1 MKIVVFGASGNTGKQ
16 LVEQALAAGYEVVAY
31 ARNPSK
37 LNVSHE
43 HLTVI
48 NGELSDA
55 ALIETA
61 VKGTDA
67 VLSAL
72 GPRGGSKNK
81 PLTQGMRN
89 IIAAM
94 NNQGVRRLIMTSTLS
109 AKDSKDKPDFRTKAM
124 VNLVKTTM
132 HAAYE
137 DIVSVA
143 ETVRAS
149 DLEWTIV
156 RLAILNNK
164 PKSGKVKVGYVGS
177 GEVGTQISRAD
188 IADFMLKQIED
199 TKYLREA
206 PAIIN

>member
-1 MKIVVFGASGNTGKQ
+1 MRIVVFGATGGAGKQ
-16 LVEQALAAGYEVVAY
+16 LVMQALATGYDVVVY

-37 LNVSHE
+37 LNISHE

-48 NGELSDA
+48 QGELSDA

-61 VKGTDA
+61 VKNAGA

-81 PLTQGMRN
+81 PLTQGMQN

-94 NNQGVRRLIMTSTLS
+94 KKQGISRLIVTSTLS
-109 AKDSKDKPDFRTKAM
+109 AKDTKDKPDFKTKAL

-137 DIVSVA
+137 DIVDSA

-156 RLAILNNK
+156 RLASLNNK
-164 PKSGKVKVGYVGS
+164 PKSGKVKVGYVGT
-177 GEVGTQISRAD
+177 GEVGMSISRAD

-206 PAIIN
+206 PAISN

>member
-1 MKIVVFGASGNTGKQ
+1 MKIAVFGASGDTGKQ
-16 LVEQALAAGYEVVAY
+16 IVEQAVEAGYEVSAY
-31 ARNPSK
+31 VRNPSK
-37 LNVSHE
+37 LNISNE

-48 NGELSDA
+48 QGELSDA

-61 VKGTDA
+61 LKGANA

-81 PLTQGMRN
+81 PLTQGMQN

-94 NNQGVRRLIMTSTLS
+94 KNQGVRRLIMTSTLS

-149 DLEWTIV
+149 DLDWTIV

-164 PKSGKVKVGYVGS
+164 PKSGKVKVGYVGT
-177 GEVGTQISRAD
+177 GEVGTQIRRAD

-199 TKYLREA
+199 TKYLRQA
-206 PAIIN
+206 PAISN